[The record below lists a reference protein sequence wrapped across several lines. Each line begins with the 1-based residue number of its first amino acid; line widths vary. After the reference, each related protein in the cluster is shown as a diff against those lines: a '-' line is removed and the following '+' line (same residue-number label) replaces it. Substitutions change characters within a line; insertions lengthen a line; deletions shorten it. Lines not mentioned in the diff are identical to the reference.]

1 MISSLFFPHKAVRKM
16 AFENIALRQQLS
28 VFHQKK
34 QRPILSNFD
43 RLFWIVLS
51 KLSLAWK
58 DTLIIVEPETV
69 IKWHRKG
76 FKLFWRWKS
85 RHRKPGRPKIDKELR
100 QLIRQMAAENKTWG
114 APQIHGQLLKLG
126 YDICQTTVENYMP
139 KRRKPPS
146 QNWRT
151 FLTNHAKDIVACDF
165 FVVPTVS
172 FHLLFV
178 FIVLSHDRRRIVH
191 FNVTS
196 SRSAIWTGQQIIN
209 AFPYGRVTRFI
220 LRDRDSIYGR
230 EFKRRVKNIGI
241 EEVITAY
248 KSPWQNPYAE
258 RVIGSIRR
266 DCLNHCIVLGERHL
280 HRLVSE
286 YVDYYNKSRTHL
298 GLNKDCPI
306 TRDIDPPENG
316 PIKSKPVL
324 GGLHH
329 RYYREAA

>member
-1 MISSLFFPHKAVRKM
+1 M

-34 QRPILSNFD
+34 KRPILSNFD

-58 DTLIIVEPETV
+58 ETLIIVEPETV

-85 RHRKPGRPKIDKELR
+85 RHRNPGRPKIDKELR
-100 QLIRQMAAENKTWG
+100 RLIRQMAIENRTWG
-114 APQIHGQLLKLG
+114 VPQIH
-126 YDICQTTVENYMP
+126 
-139 KRRKPPS
+139 
-146 QNWRT
+146 
-151 FLTNHAKDIVACDF
+151 
-165 FVVPTVS
+165 
-172 FHLLFV
+172 
-178 FIVLSHDRRRIVH
+178 
-191 FNVTS
+191 
-196 SRSAIWTGQQIIN
+196 N
-209 AFPYGRVTRFI
+209 AFPHGKVPRFL
-220 LRDRDSIYGR
+220 LRDRDSIYGS
-230 EFKRRVKNIGI
+230 EFRRRVKYVGT

-266 DCLNHCIVLGERHL
+266 DCLNHCVVLGERHL

-286 YVDYYNKSRTHL
+286 YVDYYNRSRTHL